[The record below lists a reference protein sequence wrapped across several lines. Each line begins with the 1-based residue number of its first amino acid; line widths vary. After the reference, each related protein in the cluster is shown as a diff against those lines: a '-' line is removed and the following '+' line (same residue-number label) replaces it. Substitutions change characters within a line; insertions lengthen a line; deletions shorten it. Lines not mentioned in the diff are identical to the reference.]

1 MEIEKLNEPVSDSS
15 HKRAVEKKCY
25 TKDTDKHKEYL
36 KKHKRKI
43 KQIQQLNESQRKSL
57 RKCEKEKNDWKL
69 YCLSNTH
76 SSRSTKPRV
85 LILGDQNDYNYGK
98 IFKSVSESKYDF
110 NYRNT

>member
-57 RKCEKEKNDWKL
+57 RKCDEKNDFKL
-69 YCLSNTH
+69 FVEKSLVNLGCLPKENRT
-76 SSRSTKPRV
+76 
-85 LILGDQNDYNYGK
+85 LQAIL
-98 IFKSVSESKYDF
+98 VH
-110 NYRNT
+110 R